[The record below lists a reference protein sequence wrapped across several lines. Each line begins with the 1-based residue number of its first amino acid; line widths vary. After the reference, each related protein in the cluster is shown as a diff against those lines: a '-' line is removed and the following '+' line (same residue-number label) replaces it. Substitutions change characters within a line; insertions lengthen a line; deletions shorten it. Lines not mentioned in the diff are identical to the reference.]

1 MGRGREVTPEI
12 LFEEERGLRNTV
24 LSSRTGVFQPRAWAP
39 LILRTGWQGLY
50 ARSLGL
56 SARAL
61 GLVGL
66 VSTFALAV
74 WFFLSTQEAVTL
86 VVGGETVLH
95 RTHQRTVAGVLEELG
110 VELGER
116 DLVLPELFASMEG
129 VERIEI
135 HRAVAVTV
143 DVDGRTVALET
154 LAPTLG
160 DVLDES
166 GIVLGPADRVVLE
179 GGPVVS
185 PGDSL
190 TALLPPLPVGSS
202 PFQATADPLSRGD
215 LLVELL
221 PSLPSG
227 SSPFERR
234 RGPLRLAVR
243 RAVRLEIIDG
253 GVSLRIESRAATVA
267 EALRS
272 ARIPFYEEDW
282 VRPDL
287 ASPVFPGLRV
297 NIERA
302 IPLTLQSDGQR
313 LETRVL
319 GETVG
324 DALQAEGIALAGKD
338 YTRPATDMPLQEGL
352 VIQVVRVVEEFKVQS
367 EAIPFETVWQPDADL
382 ELDHRRIAQV
392 GQEGL
397 LRRLIRF
404 VYEDGEM
411 TEQTVEREW
420 VAEPPQ
426 DHFIAYGTQIVW
438 RELETPQGTIRYW
451 RHMRV
456 FASSYTAATSGKSR
470 DHPAYGVTR
479 VGWVA
484 TKGVIAV
491 DPTVIPLLSRI
502 YVPGYGF
509 GTAADTGG
517 AIKGRIIDLAYDE
530 DKLVRWWWWTDA
542 YLLGPVP
549 PPEKIR
555 WILPD
560 WPPWG

>member
-1 MGRGREVTPEI
+1 M
-12 LFEEERGLRNTV
+12 RNTA
-24 LSSRTGVFQPRAWAP
+24 LSSRTGLVQPRAWGP
-39 LILRTGWQGLY
+39 LLLRSGWQGLQI
-50 ARSLGL
+50 
-56 SARAL
+56 RAL

-66 VSTFALAV
+66 VSALALAV
-74 WFFLSTQEAVTL
+74 WFFLSTQEAVAL

-95 RTHQRTVAGVLEELG
+95 RTHQTTVAGVLEELG
-110 VELGER
+110 VELGEQ
-116 DLVLPELFASMEG
+116 DLVRPELSSSLEG
-129 VERIEI
+129 LVRIEI
-135 HRAVAVTV
+135 RRAVAVTV
-143 DVDGRTVALET
+143 EVDGRTVALET
-154 LAPTLG
+154 LASTFG
-160 DVLDES
+160 EVLEEA
-166 GIVLGPADRVVLE
+166 GIVVGPADRVVLE

-190 TALLPPLPVGSS
+190 TERLPPLSEGAS
-202 PFQATADPLSRGD
+202 PLHVRLNPLS
-215 LLVELL
+215 LSVM
-221 PSLPSG
+221 
-227 SSPFERR
+227 
-234 RGPLRLAVR
+234 
-243 RAVRLEIIDG
+243 RAVRFEVIDG
-253 GVSLRIESRAATVA
+253 GVSLPVESRATTVGD
-267 EALRS
+267 ALRR
-272 ARIPFYEEDW
+272 ARIVFYEEDW

-287 ASPVFPGLRV
+287 SAPIFPGLRV
-297 NIERA
+297 NIQRA
-302 IPLTLQSDGQR
+302 TPLTLESDGQR

-338 YTRPATDMPLQEGL
+338 YTRPATDVPLQEGL
-352 VIQVVRVVEEFKVQS
+352 VIQVVRVTEEFKVES
-367 EAIPFETVWQPDADL
+367 EAIPFETLWQPDPEL
-382 ELDHRRIAQV
+382 ELDRRRIAQV
-392 GQEGL
+392 GQEGV

-404 VYEDGEM
+404 VYEDGEL

-420 VAEPPQ
+420 VAHPPQ
-426 DHFIAYGTQIVW
+426 DHINAYGAKIVW

-456 FASSYTAATSGKSR
+456 FASSYTAATSGKTR
-470 DHPAYGVTR
+470 DHPAYGITR

-491 DPTVIPLLSRI
+491 DPTVIPLLTRI
-502 YVPGYGF
+502 YVPGYGV

-542 YLLGPVP
+542 YLLGPIP
-549 PPEKIR
+549 PPDKIR